1 MALNGQGKT
10 RGSVAILRTQAT
22 CNQSLVSIMPNESG
36 EILTE
41 YLYLCLKNK
50 YKEIR
55 EITGDKERSGLNMPT
70 IKKIKIPLINIDSQR
85 SIVEKAFSEINL
97 VNNLKLVIDNN
108 KIQIDKVIKSIN

>member
-1 MALNGQGKT
+1 
-10 RGSVAILRTQAT
+10 
-22 CNQSLVSIMPNESG
+22 
-36 EILTE
+36 
-41 YLYLCLKNK
+41 
-50 YKEIR
+50 
-55 EITGDKERSGLNMPT
+55 MPT